1 MKKIKIILLITLCI
15 SLLTGCAKQA
25 ETKVEDTTNKVKEE
39 YLFEN
44 DVKNINQGGK
54 IARYKDTYYYSEIKD
69 GGKLYSKPVS
79 GEGEPKKINDDVP
92 LSINIYNDKLYY
104 INHAQKGKSP
114 VIVLDIQDTSKRE
127 VLQDRNA
134 MDMLIKD
141 DKIIIA
147 YRGEEGRGHVEGYYY
162 IDVEV
167 SDLKSGEVIDTYSPG
182 YGSVTLID
190 ESKYI
195 SFSTIVGH
203 RLMDEKEDKLLYPS
217 EYERNFMI
225 NYIGENEKGILIN
238 AEYTANQETPGIYL
252 VYSNGEHES
261 VATQDEGIV
270 NGVSTDEDLF
280 YFTDVSMNV
289 LNYKNNKSMKIMDYS
304 LEISDGLYKFENTLI
319 ILKENGDWKEFDLD
333 ELKEKAS
340 SNQVQEEDEEKNKGE
355 VKEEAVGSTNKLQ
368 DMSDEKIISTLKD
381 YIGNIYN
388 KYYSERDYSDT
399 IEEGQYSAINST
411 YGTKEK
417 LISSMSSYFTAEML
431 NELRNADDMKSVDGK
446 EYLAT
451 VENPYINLCNVETIK
466 SKNYKDGVL
475 TVEYISDW
483 ADTDFDCMVQF
494 VEVNGIIKIN
504 KIDY

>member
-1 MKKIKIILLITLCI
+1 MKKLKIILLMILCI
-15 SLLTGCAKQA
+15 FLLTGCAKQA
-25 ETKVEDTTNKVKEE
+25 ETKVGDNTNKAKEE

-44 DVKNINQGGK
+44 DAKNINQGGK

-92 LSINIYNDKLYY
+92 ISINIYNDKLYY
-104 INHAQKGKSP
+104 INCAQKDKSP
-114 VIVLDIQDTSKRE
+114 VVVLDIQDTSKRE
-127 VLQDRNA
+127 VLQDRDA
-134 MDMLIKD
+134 MKMLIKD

-147 YRGEEGRGHVEGYYY
+147 YIGEEGRGHVEGYYY

-182 YGSVTLID
+182 YGTVTLID

-195 SFSTIVGH
+195 SFSTMVGH

-217 EYERNFMI
+217 EDERDFMI

-238 AEYTANQETPGIYL
+238 AEYTADQETPGIYL

-261 VATQDEGIV
+261 VATQDEGIID
-270 NGVSTDEDLF
+270 GVSTDEDLF

-304 LEISDGLYKFENTLI
+304 LERTDGLYKFENTLI

-333 ELKEKAS
+333 ELKEKVS
-340 SNQVQEEDEEKNKGE
+340 SNQAQEEDEEKNKEE
-355 VKEEAVGSTNKLQ
+355 VVDRTNKLQ
-368 DMSDEKIISTLKD
+368 DMSDEKIISTLQD
-381 YIGNIYN
+381 YVGNIYN

-417 LISSMSSYFTAEML
+417 LISSMSSYFTDEML
-431 NELRNADDMKSVDGK
+431 NELRNADDMKAVDGK
-446 EYLAT
+446 EYLAI

-483 ADTDFDCMVQF
+483 ADTDFDCMVEF

-504 KIDY
+504 KIDYYM

>member
-1 MKKIKIILLITLCI
+1 MPI
-15 SLLTGCAKQA
+15 
-25 ETKVEDTTNKVKEE
+25 
-39 YLFEN
+39 
-44 DVKNINQGGK
+44 
-54 IARYKDTYYYSEIKD
+54 
-69 GGKLYSKPVS
+69 
-79 GEGEPKKINDDVP
+79 
-92 LSINIYNDKLYY
+92 SINIYNDKLYY
-104 INHAQKGKSP
+104 INCAQKDKSP
-114 VIVLDIQDTSKRE
+114 VVVLDIQDTSKRE
-127 VLQDRNA
+127 VLQDRDA
-134 MDMLIKD
+134 MKMLIKD

-147 YRGEEGRGHVEGYYY
+147 YIGEEGRGHVEGYYY

-182 YGSVTLID
+182 YGTVTLID

-195 SFSTIVGH
+195 SFSTMVGH

-217 EYERNFMI
+217 EDERDFMI

-238 AEYTANQETPGIYL
+238 AEYTADQETPGIYL

-261 VATQDEGIV
+261 VATQDEGIID
-270 NGVSTDEDLF
+270 GVSTDEDLF

-304 LEISDGLYKFENTLI
+304 LERTDGLYKFENTLI

-333 ELKEKAS
+333 ELKEKVS
-340 SNQVQEEDEEKNKGE
+340 SNQAQEEDEEKNKEE
-355 VKEEAVGSTNKLQ
+355 VVDRTNKLQ
-368 DMSDEKIISTLKD
+368 DMSDEKIISTLQD
-381 YIGNIYN
+381 YVGNIYN

-417 LISSMSSYFTAEML
+417 LISSMSSYFTDEML
-431 NELRNADDMKSVDGK
+431 NELRNADDMKAVDGK
-446 EYLAT
+446 EYLAI

-483 ADTDFDCMVQF
+483 ADTDFDCMVEF

-504 KIDY
+504 KIDYYM

>member
-1 MKKIKIILLITLCI
+1 MKKLKIILLITLCI

-25 ETKVEDTTNKVKEE
+25 ETKVGDNTNKAKEE

-44 DVKNINQGGK
+44 DAKNINQGGK

-92 LSINIYNDKLYY
+92 ISINIYNDKLYY
-104 INHAQKGKSP
+104 INCAQKDKSP
-114 VIVLDIQDTSKRE
+114 VVVLDIQDTSKRE
-127 VLQDRNA
+127 VLQDRDA
-134 MDMLIKD
+134 MKMLIKD

-147 YRGEEGRGHVEGYYY
+147 YIGEEGRGHVEGYYY

-182 YGSVTLID
+182 YGTVTLID

-195 SFSTIVGH
+195 SFSTMVGH

-217 EYERNFMI
+217 EDERDFMI

-238 AEYTANQETPGIYL
+238 AEYTADQETPGIYL

-261 VATQDEGIV
+261 VVTQDEGIID
-270 NGVSTDEDLF
+270 GVSTDEDLF

-304 LEISDGLYKFENTLI
+304 LERTDGLYKFENNLI
-319 ILKENGDWKEFDLD
+319 ILKENGDWEEFDLD

-340 SNQVQEEDEEKNKGE
+340 SNQAQEDEKNKEE
-355 VKEEAVGSTNKLQ
+355 VVDRTNKLQ
-368 DMSDEKIISTLKD
+368 DMSDEKIISTLQD
-381 YIGNIYN
+381 YVGNIYN

-417 LISSMSSYFTAEML
+417 LISSMSSYFTDEML
-431 NELRNADDMKSVDGK
+431 NELRNADDMKAVDGK
-446 EYLAT
+446 EYLAI

-475 TVEYISDW
+475 IVEYISDW
-483 ADTDFDCMVQF
+483 ADTDFDCMVEF

-504 KIDY
+504 KIDYYM

>member
-1 MKKIKIILLITLCI
+1 MPI
-15 SLLTGCAKQA
+15 
-25 ETKVEDTTNKVKEE
+25 
-39 YLFEN
+39 
-44 DVKNINQGGK
+44 
-54 IARYKDTYYYSEIKD
+54 
-69 GGKLYSKPVS
+69 
-79 GEGEPKKINDDVP
+79 
-92 LSINIYNDKLYY
+92 SINIYNDKLYY
-104 INHAQKGKSP
+104 INCAQKDKSP
-114 VIVLDIQDTSKRE
+114 VVVLDIQDTSKRE
-127 VLQDRNA
+127 VLQDRDA
-134 MDMLIKD
+134 MKMLIKD

-147 YRGEEGRGHVEGYYY
+147 YIGEEGRGHVEGYYY

-182 YGSVTLID
+182 YGTVTLID

-195 SFSTIVGH
+195 SFSTMVGH

-217 EYERNFMI
+217 EDERNFMI

-238 AEYTANQETPGIYL
+238 AEYTADQETPGIYL

-261 VATQDEGIV
+261 VATQDEGIID
-270 NGVSTDEDLF
+270 GVSTDEDLF

-304 LEISDGLYKFENTLI
+304 LERTDGLYKFENTLI

-333 ELKEKAS
+333 ELKEKVS
-340 SNQVQEEDEEKNKGE
+340 SNQAQEEDEEKNKEE
-355 VKEEAVGSTNKLQ
+355 VVDRTNKLQ
-368 DMSDEKIISTLKD
+368 DMSDEKIISTLQD
-381 YIGNIYN
+381 YVGNIYN

-417 LISSMSSYFTAEML
+417 LISSMSSYFTDEML
-431 NELRNADDMKSVDGK
+431 NELRNADDMKAVDGK
-446 EYLAT
+446 EYLAI

-483 ADTDFDCMVQF
+483 ADTDFDCMVEF

-504 KIDY
+504 KIDYYM

>member
-1 MKKIKIILLITLCI
+1 MKKLKIILLMILCI
-15 SLLTGCAKQA
+15 FLLTGCAKQA
-25 ETKVEDTTNKVKEE
+25 ETKVGDNTNKAKEE

-44 DVKNINQGGK
+44 DAKNINQGGK

-92 LSINIYNDKLYY
+92 ISINIYNDKLYY
-104 INHAQKGKSP
+104 INCAQKDKSP
-114 VIVLDIQDTSKRE
+114 VVVLDIQDTSKRE
-127 VLQDRNA
+127 VLQDRDA
-134 MDMLIKD
+134 MKMLIKD

-147 YRGEEGRGHVEGYYY
+147 YIGEEGRGHVEGYYY

-182 YGSVTLID
+182 YGTVTLID

-195 SFSTIVGH
+195 SFSTMVGH

-217 EYERNFMI
+217 EDERDFMI

-238 AEYTANQETPGIYL
+238 AEYTADQETPGIYL

-261 VATQDEGIV
+261 VATQDEGIID
-270 NGVSTDEDLF
+270 GVSTDEDLF

-304 LEISDGLYKFENTLI
+304 LERTDGLYKFENTLI

-333 ELKEKAS
+333 ELKEKVS
-340 SNQVQEEDEEKNKGE
+340 SNQAQEEDEEKNKEE
-355 VKEEAVGSTNKLQ
+355 VVDRTNKLQ
-368 DMSDEKIISTLKD
+368 DMSDEKIISTLQD
-381 YIGNIYN
+381 YVGNIYN

-417 LISSMSSYFTAEML
+417 LISSMSSYFTDEML
-431 NELRNADDMKSVDGK
+431 NELRNADDMKAVDGK
-446 EYLAT
+446 EYLAI

-466 SKNYKDGVL
+466 SKNYKDGIL

-483 ADTDFDCMVQF
+483 ADTDFDCMVEF

-504 KIDY
+504 KIDYYM